1 MKHLKF
7 RFKKWHFRLMKFNMK
22 SLFPKSKKQ
31 FKNLKEWI
39 MKKQFIFYK
48 SFSSTKVYKE
58 KKENSMIK
66 ATEFS

>member
-1 MKHLKF
+1 
-7 RFKKWHFRLMKFNMK
+7 MKFNMK

-58 KKENSMIK
+58 KKENSMIQ